1 MKKITKPA
9 EKEEFVYYSDFSGKH
24 MGDICSPV
32 EVKIDFNYG
41 SKRDGA
47 NLILHLEDKDVDSL
61 LDVIKSKVC
70 KNTKRAWKKQLD
82 AQEKNFDESMQFRDW
97 DSCDAMSNCNW
108 LLRELLDLTEWYM
121 TNELENYDS

>member
-47 NLILHLEDKDVDSL
+47 NLIQKQSLQKYQTRLEKAARCS
-61 LDVIKSKVC
+61 
-70 KNTKRAWKKQLD
+70 RKK
-82 AQEKNFDESMQFRDW
+82 FR
-97 DSCDAMSNCNW
+97 
-108 LLRELLDLTEWYM
+108 
-121 TNELENYDS
+121 